1 MNPELM
7 QTLMQNPEQGRELV
21 QNMLAERAAVDP
33 NIAMLMQMMSQR
45 ESEPDPA
52 REPTVRR
59 TTRVDRV
66 RARVQ
71 DMRDELVLL
80 RARNERLAAG
90 LGACALCWGDD
101 DDCTRC
107 GGDGIPGWL
116 DPDPIAFTELV
127 APAVTRLADTNPDAG
142 DGA

>member
-1 MNPELM
+1 MDPELL

-21 QNMLAERAAVDP
+21 QTMLAERAASNPTV
-33 NIAMLMQMMSQR
+33 AALMQMMSQR

-52 REPTVRR
+52 REPSPPRR
-59 TTRVDRV
+59 TRVDRV

-71 DMRDELVLL
+71 DMRDELVRL
-80 RARNERLAAG
+80 RERMERLAAAV
-90 LGACALCWGDD
+90 GACVSCWGDD
-101 DDCTRC
+101 DECVSC
-107 GGDGIPGWL
+107 GGDGAPGWL
-116 DPDPIAFTELV
+116 DPDPIAFTDLI